1 MKCSPLTSPSSG
13 LGGAAKIATGEGQ
26 ATVTGGAFSGV
37 VSVAVV
43 GNYSLQSL
51 QTYHHQ
57 PGWQC
62 DLFLVN
68 SDGSEFF
75 ANGTGSPAWAK
86 AASVDTLNSAIGG
99 DFPPASPA
107 DIKNLD
113 PVTGA
118 YK

>member
-1 MKCSPLTSPSSG
+1 MRSFP
-13 LGGAAKIATGEGQ
+13 GQ
-26 ATVTGGAFSGV
+26 FRRQRV
-37 VSVAVV
+37 
-43 GNYSLQSL
+43 
-51 QTYHHQ
+51 
-57 PGWQC
+57 
-62 DLFLVN
+62 
-68 SDGSEFF
+68 F